1 MPSQTTLELSR
12 FGHVAQKAAFLNG
25 KDGSMSDLAELET
38 VLREIEEDIRETTEE
53 IDKQRYVV
61 RQVEDPFER
70 RYAEHVLSTHEHQRS
85 ETLVQHEQ
93 IAREIAE
100 RKLISGG

>member
-1 MPSQTTLELSR
+1 
-12 FGHVAQKAAFLNG
+12 
-25 KDGSMSDLAELET
+25 MSDLVELET
-38 VLREIEEDIRETTEE
+38 ILREIEEDIQETTEE
-53 IDKQRYVV
+53 IDKQRDVV

-70 RYAEHVLSTHEHQRS
+70 KYAEHVLSTYETQRS

-100 RKLISGG
+100 RKLITEG